1 MMKSPLTRTGGSAMG
16 LALGI
21 SLAAALTA
29 CTPATDMSGV
39 QAERG
44 KSIKR
49 YDIGQALAANGKVV
63 VGATQNGAVLVSADQ
78 GKTWQRTELGQVS
91 IIDLKT
97 CPDGSFVG
105 IDFYHQV
112 WSADAAG
119 ANWKG
124 TKLEQIK
131 TPLSLACDPKGRW
144 WVTGPGARI
153 AVSADKGATWTL
165 TDLAKDA
172 QLTAIQFVDEATGYA
187 AGEFG
192 MLLATKDGGA
202 TWASAGTTDKDFYP
216 YAALFKNAN
225 EGWVS
230 GIAGKILHTEDG
242 GKTWTRQT
250 NTAGAALY
258 RLFLHE
264 GVPYGT
270 GAGGIVARLE
280 GNEWRSLPYPDPLPV
295 FLGASASLP
304 TQSAVA
310 LGGPGGLLRVV
321 STKTAP

>member
-1 MMKSPLTRTGGSAMG
+1 MTSPFKRKGSLA
-16 LALGI
+16 LALGMAVG
-21 SLAAALTA
+21 LGA
-29 CTPATDMSGV
+29 CTPATDLSAV
-39 QAERG
+39 QAERA
-44 KSIKR
+44 KAIQR
-49 YDIGQALAANGKVV
+49 YDIGQALAANGKVL
-63 VGATQNGAVLVSADQ
+63 VGATQNGAVLVSANQ
-78 GKTWQRTELGQVS
+78 GKTWQRTQLGPVS

-112 WSADAAG
+112 WSADANG

-124 TKLEQIK
+124 TKIEPIR
-131 TPLSLACDPKGRW
+131 TPLALACDGQGRW
-144 WVTGPGARI
+144 WVTGPGTRI

-165 TDLAKDA
+165 TDLGKDA
-172 QLTAIQFVDEATGYA
+172 QITAIQFVDESTGYA
-187 AGEFG
+187 VGEFG
-192 MLLATKDGGA
+192 MALVTRDGGA

-216 YAALFKNAN
+216 YAALFRNAG

-230 GIAGKILHTEDG
+230 GIAGKILHTTDG

-310 LGGPGGLLRVV
+310 VGGPGGLLRVV
-321 STKTAP
+321 STQAAK